1 MSDDEKEPKSIK
13 QYYAHRKVM
22 AEVVSVTPRRASP
35 SLPKSSQIVRAPT
48 PPRSLSIREKEA
60 AAAAAAAA
68 AGSGGLKRSSSF
80 LNGESKSGGLKR
92 SPSYLGSNGGGG
104 GLGLKRSPS
113 YLKNSRSAFSLSD
126 FAAEAGAMS
135 EPESSPI
142 DMLEDSDHSR
152 RSSQSTAPTSLG
164 GFEHRRR
171 ESDEENFFPS
181 YGNQDFQFKNTFL
194 NMPDQPLLTPD
205 PSDDE
210 DEDKDRDTDTH
221 SQTSDSATAPSPDLP
236 PIIDD
241 TALRPEPNKHVD
253 YLSHKWK
260 EESEVAFAWRG
271 IVGNRKTYGERSRLE
286 NASWRGWTK
295 HRLHLPTVD
304 AKTIN
309 WYVVIISSSS
319 ATTNI

>member
-22 AEVVSVTPRRASP
+22 AEVISVTPRRGSP
-35 SLPKSSQIVRAPT
+35 TLPKSNHIARAPT
-48 PPRSLSIREKEA
+48 PPRTMSIREKD
-60 AAAAAAAA
+60 
-68 AGSGGLKRSSSF
+68 GGGGGGLKRSSSF
-80 LNGESKSGGLKR
+80 LSGESASSGGLKR
-92 SPSYLGSNGGGG
+92 SPSYLGSSGGGVG
-104 GLGLKRSPS
+104 GLKRSPS
-113 YLKNSRSAFSLSD
+113 YLKNSKSAFSLSD

-135 EPESSPI
+135 EPEPSPV
-142 DMLEDSDHSR
+142 DMLEDSDRSR
-152 RSSQSTAPTSLG
+152 SSSQSTAPTSLG

-181 YGNQDFQFKNTFL
+181 YGNQDFQFKSTFL
-194 NMPDQPLLTPD
+194 NMPTLLSPES
-205 PSDDE
+205 SDNE
-210 DEDKDRDTDTH
+210 DEDKDTDAR
-221 SQTSDSATAPSPDLP
+221 SLTSDSATAPSPDLP

-253 YLSHKWK
+253 YLSHNWN
-260 EESEVAFAWRG
+260 EEEVAIAWRG

-304 AKTIN
+304 AKSIN
-309 WYVVIISSSS
+309 W
-319 ATTNI
+319 